1 MSDTMEIAVLA
12 QPLNPV
18 AIFNGGVDA
27 VIASIEARAREEKR
41 DISTPAGRKAMTS
54 FAFKIARSKTAL
66 DDAGKSLVE
75 GLKKQTGAIDRDRKT
90 IRDRLDEL
98 KADFLTPLTEWE
110 AEEERVQNELTQK
123 LADITALE
131 PQLEHLSEVDV
142 DAAADR
148 MRDLYADTEWRHF
161 KQRAADTIKASLDL
175 CAKLSK
181 AAFDREEAARI
192 VAKEAAEQAE
202 AARIEAARLQAERE
216 ERIAA
221 AAAQQA
227 KEAAEREAQA
237 QMAEALRQ
245 HQAEQEK
252 AKHAQEAQEQAAAA
266 AAQKAARDLE
276 AAEKRAETERAE
288 AAQREL
294 AAIAAERTRLF
305 NEAEAEK
312 KAERDR
318 AADKAHKGG
327 IHRDAMTDL
336 MEAVGL
342 SEMSAKAVVV
352 AIATGKVR
360 HVKVSY

>member
-41 DISTPAGRKAMTS
+41 DISTPSGRKAMTS

-98 KADFLTPLTEWE
+98 KADFLAPLTEWE
-110 AEEERVQNELTQK
+110 AEEEARIAAHEEALLALMAPPELENEPSEK
-123 LADITALE
+123 LQAFLDGLNS
-131 PQLEHLSEVDV
+131 PD
-142 DAAADR
+142 DR
-148 MRDLYADTEWRHF
+148 DWQMF
-161 KQRAADTIKASLDL
+161 KQRATDLRKMETEKVKRWLDFAL
-175 CAKLSK
+175 KREQTA
-181 AAFDREEAARI
+181 REQEEARLAAVEAERVAAAKAQAIREARI
-192 VAKEAAEQAE
+192 AEE
-202 AARIEAARLQAERE
+202 
-216 ERIAA
+216 
-221 AAAQQA
+221 AAQQA

-252 AKHAQEAQEQAAAA
+252 AKRAQEAQEQAAAT

-336 MEAVGL
+336 MAAVGL
-342 SEMSAKAVVV
+342 SEITAKAVVV